1 MCLVVGKPVGAPIP
15 GRKKLKHYFNCH
27 PDGFGVSFQYRGA
40 VRTVKGAMTIKE
52 MFKLL
57 NTVKFLIQPKRPEDI
72 DMLLQWRSAVT
83 GSVSRKF
90 CHPFPVTAEQEQLDS
105 LDTLSELALAHNG
118 VIWDYNKLSYFGGV
132 TTYKGREDINDA
144 QEFIKDFVVGLGQAV
159 FNPSVQKLIEAYT
172 KSKFALLSSEG
183 LYYIG
188 DFIEENGC
196 FYSNMYHKLDF
207 GIEGLEEYTGYLCPL
222 CFTMTPSLFR
232 LSPYDD
238 SEAVCA
244 NCYRQFTG
252 FEPSTSL
259 QIGSLGV

>member
-1 MCLVVGKPVGAPIP
+1 MCLVVGKPAGAYIP

-27 PDGFGVSFQYRGA
+27 PDGFGVSFQYKGA
-40 VRTVKGAMTIKE
+40 VRTIKGAMTIKE

-57 NTVKFLIQPKRPEDI
+57 NTIRCLIQPKRPDDI

-90 CHPFPVTAEQEQLDS
+90 CHPFPVVAEQEQLDS

-118 VIWDYNKLSYFGGV
+118 VIWDYKFSYPKTG
-132 TTYKGREDINDA
+132 KDINDA

-159 FNPSVQKLIEAYT
+159 FDPSVQKLIEAYT

-183 LYYIG
+183 LCYIG
-188 DFIEENGC
+188 EFIEENGC
-196 FYSNMYHKLDF
+196 FYSNMYHKLGF
-207 GIEGLEEYTGYLCPL
+207 GIEGLGEYAGYLCPL
-222 CFTMTPSLFR
+222 CSTVTPFLFR

-252 FEPSTSL
+252 LEPSTSL

>member
-1 MCLVVGKPVGAPIP
+1 MCLVIGKPVGAPIP

-27 PDGFGVSFQYRGA
+27 PDGFGVSFQYRRA
-40 VRTVKGAMTIKE
+40 VRTIKGAMTIKE

-57 NTVKFLIQPKRPEDI
+57 NTIRCLIQPKRPDDI

-90 CHPFPVTAEQEQLDS
+90 CHPFPVVAEQEQLDS

-118 VIWDYNKLSYFGGV
+118 VIWDYKFSYPKTG
-132 TTYKGREDINDA
+132 KDINDA

-159 FNPSVQKLIEAYT
+159 FDPSVQKLIEAYT

-183 LYYIG
+183 LCYIG
-188 DFIEENGC
+188 EFIEENGC
-196 FYSNMYHKLDF
+196 FYSNMYHKLGF
-207 GIEGLEEYTGYLCPL
+207 GTRGWEECAGYLCPL
-222 CFTMTPSLFR
+222 
-232 LSPYDD
+232 
-238 SEAVCA
+238 
-244 NCYRQFTG
+244 G

>member
-1 MCLVVGKPVGAPIP
+1 MCLIVGKPVGAPIP

-27 PDGFGVSFQYRGA
+27 PDGFGVSFQYKGA
-40 VRTVKGAMTIKE
+40 VRTIKGAMTIKE

-57 NTVKFLIQPKRPEDI
+57 NTIRCLIQPKKPEDI
-72 DMLLQWRSAVT
+72 DMLLQWRRAIT

-90 CHPFPVTAEQEQLDS
+90 CHPFPVVAEQEQLDS
-105 LDTLSELALAHNG
+105 LDTSSELALAHNG
-118 VIWDYNKLSYFGGV
+118 VIWDYNKLSHPEIS
-132 TTYKGREDINDA
+132 EDINDA

-207 GIEGLEEYTGYLCPL
+207 GIEGLEEYTGYLCPF
-222 CFTMTPSLFR
+222 CSTVTPSLFR

-238 SEAVCA
+238 SEAFCA

-252 FEPSTSL
+252 LEPSTSL